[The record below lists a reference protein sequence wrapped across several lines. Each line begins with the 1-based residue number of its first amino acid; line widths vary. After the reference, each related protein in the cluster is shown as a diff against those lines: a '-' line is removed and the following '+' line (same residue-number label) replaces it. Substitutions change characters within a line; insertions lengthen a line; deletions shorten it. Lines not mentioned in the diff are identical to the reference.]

1 MMINMKKKGALMRN
15 EIIAKLIND
24 HSYSEDLAER
34 EADLITSSLRFAPCL
49 AQNINEWLKGE
60 AISDVFVGRWCVRN
74 VLTVRGRK
82 AVLDHPGDTEILQA
96 IYSILMYAADPAI
109 GKTLIYS
116 IRR

>member
-1 MMINMKKKGALMRN
+1 MAVVRN
-15 EIIAKLIND
+15 ANTAQLIND
-24 HSYSEDLAER
+24 HSYSEVRAER
-34 EADLITSSLRFAPCL
+34 EADLMTSSLRFAPCL